1 MDRLNATMP
10 EQPWYFIRPWSLL
23 RDYNVKDGLALAS
36 FVQWWRDW
44 AVTIGYRVQDGILS
58 GAINGPL
65 FYELPD
71 LDQLGRKLDFPG
83 FDNLQT
89 RFASSRRAAGLK
101 VPDTIRGKHH
111 LFGKHSGELAI
122 MSLPQ
127 TPSRLS
133 SATRRSPRG
142 TSTPSTLSAKNSARV
157 YCARKSTRQP
167 LAPRLPP
174 KRHTRWAT

>member
-1 MDRLNATMP
+1 MSRMAWRRPASYSGGAIGPSPLATGCKMGFFR
-10 EQPWYFIRPWSLL
+10 ERSTALSSTNFQISISWGESLTFQGSTTSRRDLHRP
-23 RDYNVKDGLALAS
+23 GEPLAS
-36 FVQWWRDW
+36 R
-44 AVTIGYRVQDGILS
+44 
-58 GAINGPL
+58 
-65 FYELPD
+65 
-71 LDQLGRKLDFPG
+71 
-83 FDNLQT
+83 
-89 RFASSRRAAGLK
+89 
-101 VPDTIRGKHH
+101 VPDTIRGKLALYYHH

-174 KRHTRWAT
+174 KRHARWAT